1 MSLKE
6 KLIEASTELPAR
18 FEEQKDG
25 TLKLKFKVAESV
37 SFQEDLDVQGAV
49 ASRDENR
56 TAKFFET
63 LKETGAGISSG
74 DSDISPGFGYKM
86 ETYKTTGKEREES
99 IEERSRLFGK
109 DYKYSFDYSMVRK
122 KVEQEAK
129 MQDTRSQYS

>member
-1 MSLKE
+1 M
-6 KLIEASTELPAR
+6 
-18 FEEQKDG
+18 
-25 TLKLKFKVAESV
+25 
-37 SFQEDLDVQGAV
+37 
-49 ASRDENR
+49 
-56 TAKFFET
+56 
-63 LKETGAGISSG
+63 KETGAGISGG

>member
-1 MSLKE
+1 MSLKK
-6 KLIEASTELPAR
+6 KLIEASTEVPAR

-25 TLKLKFKVAESV
+25 TLKLEFKVAESV

-74 DSDISPGFGYKM
+74 DSDISPGFDSKWKP
-86 ETYKTTGKEREES
+86 TRRPGKK
-99 IEERSRLFGK
+99 G
-109 DYKYSFDYSMVRK
+109 RK
-122 KVEQEAK
+122 A
-129 MQDTRSQYS
+129 